1 MVSSSERMWRV
12 RVGQEWEINRE
23 DIFEDSSTET
33 TTESLEEFEY
43 AMKIASSCSG
53 LVVSHAFSHRALL
66 EAFAKVVSH
75 YIQEE
80 S

>member
-1 MVSSSERMWRV
+1 
-12 RVGQEWEINRE
+12 
-23 DIFEDSSTET
+23 
-33 TTESLEEFEY
+33 
-43 AMKIASSCSG
+43 MKIASSCSG
-53 LVVSHAFSHRALL
+53 LVVSHAFSHRPLL